1 MRGKVIGTQRTG
13 GDTDPTTIC
22 FAPPANFTF
31 AQIAAATVSDESMM
45 TSKRTQNI
53 AIGGICLAG
62 SVLSVLIASVVP
74 GAELTLYAVSS
85 LFVAVM
91 ILEAGMRG
99 GWMLYAATILL
110 GLILIPNKL
119 ALIPYIFFFGL
130 YGIIKFYAEKNRLP
144 VMQVGI
150 KAMVFLAV
158 FGIGYLFFRELFFGN
173 IRLPDFPT
181 PVLVVAGLAFLF
193 LYDFIFTQV
202 IQLYRRRVR
211 RTEKE
216 MFVGKGL

>member
-1 MRGKVIGTQRTG
+1 MMRSR
-13 GDTDPTTIC
+13 
-22 FAPPANFTF
+22 
-31 AQIAAATVSDESMM
+31 
-45 TSKRTQNI
+45 RTQNI

-62 SVLSVLIASVVP
+62 SVVSVFLASVVP
-74 GAELTLYAVSS
+74 GAELTLYGVSS

-119 ALIPYIFFFGL
+119 ALIPYIFFFGI

-144 VMQVGI
+144 VVQMGI
-150 KAMVFLAV
+150 KAVVFLVV
-158 FGIGYLFFRELFFGN
+158 FGIGFLFFRELLFGN

-181 PVLVVAGLAFLF
+181 PVLAVAGLAFLF
-193 LYDFIFTQV
+193 LYDFVFTLL

-211 RTEKE
+211 RTEKVIS
-216 MFVGKGL
+216 VGKDL